1 MIKVI
6 SQVALILLRIS
17 TVHVDNEVNVLAAF
31 HPCVVTD
38 L

>member
-1 MIKVI
+1 M

-17 TVHVDNEVNVLAAF
+17 RVHIDNEVNVLVAF